1 MAAAIETTNAASNM
15 ADTTAIPDSRLGE
28 THPDEIHRGEMHRD
42 DKLRLIMQ
50 KLG

>member
-15 ADTTAIPDSRLGE
+15 ADTTAIPDSRFGE
-28 THPDEIHRGEMHRD
+28 THPDEMHRD